1 MDPIVDDILM
11 HYGVKRRSGRYPWGS
26 GENPYQHGGD
36 FLARVE
42 ELEALGKSQKEIA
55 EELKM
60 STTDLRMQV
69 RVAKHE
75 RRALQAERAKSLRE
89 EGKTLDKIAKIMG
102 YPR

>member
-36 FLARVE
+36 FLAVWKNLRR
-42 ELEALGKSQKEIA
+42 LANLKKEIA

-69 RVAKHE
+69 RVAE
-75 RRALQAERAKSLRE
+75 
-89 EGKTLDKIAKIMG
+89 T
-102 YPR
+102 